1 MTVDENSPYD
11 YIIATILL
19 LINLFTFY
27 VYHLEQDRW
36 SVQYRLKLIESS
48 NEAYRNQLQ
57 IVNESQKKIRFLK
70 HDLNRH
76 IQKLK
81 LLSEKENMQA
91 IVQYLNEM
99 EDAAVIKQEY
109 VKTGNEDVD
118 SLLNYELSLAAEFG
132 TEVICDVNLPENL
145 NISSF
150 DMTIILGNLMDN
162 AIEALRHSKRKQLK
176 VNIRLHK
183 GIIRI
188 DLENT
193 YDPAYRKKH
202 DGREHGI
209 GLLSVEN
216 TLQKYHGKLDSHTE
230 KNRYYT
236 TVVFYNSLDE

>member
-1 MTVDENSPYD
+1 MFVDWIAIAAFGDVQVIKSGFVQCNVILICAVLFRRYYKRKETCLFRSKYVWLLIFTSIGTGAIGVMTVDENSPYD

-132 TEVICDVNLPENL
+132 TEIICDVNLPENL

-150 DMTIILGNLMDN
+150 DMTIIL
-162 AIEALRHSKRKQLK
+162 
-176 VNIRLHK
+176 
-183 GIIRI
+183 
-188 DLENT
+188 
-193 YDPAYRKKH
+193 
-202 DGREHGI
+202 
-209 GLLSVEN
+209 
-216 TLQKYHGKLDSHTE
+216 
-230 KNRYYT
+230 
-236 TVVFYNSLDE
+236 